1 MNKQEKKQFE
11 QQLQIAMN
19 QFLRDQQSLKNG
31 NGAIFCL
38 GNPACSNLYISLRG
52 EYEKNILS
60 TYLETPTNIQPCL
73 SGYVN
78 LSLKKDGESEWTNNR
93 YFFHICAQKYELSM
107 DNETIQITIKD
118 VDYFS
123 KQEDTYF

>member
-19 QFLRDQQSLKNG
+19 QFLYDKKSLTNG
-31 NGAIFCL
+31 NGATFCL
-38 GNPACSNLYISLRG
+38 DNPACSNLYISLRG

-60 TYLETPTNIQPCL
+60 TYLETPTNTQPCL

-78 LSLKKDGESEWTNNR
+78 LLLKKDGESEWTNNQ
-93 YFFHICAQKYELSM
+93 YFFHICAQKYELST
-107 DNETIQITIKD
+107 DNGTIQIKIKD
-118 VDYFS
+118 VDYFFR
-123 KQEDTYF
+123 QEDKYF

>member
-1 MNKQEKKQFE
+1 MNKQKKKQFE

-19 QFLRDQQSLKNG
+19 QFLYDKKCLTNG
-31 NGAIFCL
+31 NGATFCL

-60 TYLETPTNIQPCL
+60 TYLETPTNTQPCL

-78 LSLKKDGESEWTNNR
+78 LLLKKDGESEWTKNR
-93 YFFHICAQKYELSM
+93 YFFHICVQKYDLFT
-107 DNETIQITIKD
+107 DNGTIQIIIKD

-123 KQEDTYF
+123 RQGYRYF